1 MSFMRNFYFL
11 SCHLFHH
18 HFPFSDTFWMGVQR
32 VGRVAAG
39 KEETYE
45 LFVSIVAN

>member
-18 HFPFSDTFWMGVQR
+18 HFPFSDTFWMGGTMSQ
-32 VGRVAAG
+32 GLKG
-39 KEETYE
+39 IQS
-45 LFVSIVAN
+45 VSERHSVPD